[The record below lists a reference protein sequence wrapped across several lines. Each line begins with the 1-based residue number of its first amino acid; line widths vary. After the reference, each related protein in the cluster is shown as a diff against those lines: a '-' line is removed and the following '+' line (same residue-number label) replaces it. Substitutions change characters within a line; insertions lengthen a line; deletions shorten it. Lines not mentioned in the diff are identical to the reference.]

1 MHADGFPCGIG
12 RFGQRNQAFYE
23 ALLRL
28 FAEKSHS
35 PLLGSFLLTVF
46 LPVSTVVSCGK
57 FDPVVL
63 LGELIKITLKEIL
76 FPAQR
81 LRKSIPRP
89 LIWIGILLAMLLC
102 FALFFHPASLGN
114 VVRDFST
121 TEKVHIVNYY
131 TVATSH
137 LPPQKE
143 GELSFSYTDTEKQE
157 AFLEILDRYVL
168 FKSPN
173 QTYGGIGE
181 EVYRLAID
189 LTDAHGT
196 IGHPGH
202 HRPQHGGLHH
212 ELAPSMTSG
221 LGACTASSFIR
232 TWPLF
237 WKNSLNLHGQTPC
250 KPRTV
255 WNCFFQA

>member
-1 MHADGFPCGIG
+1 MTP
-12 RFGQRNQAFYE
+12 
-23 ALLRL
+23 
-28 FAEKSHS
+28 
-35 PLLGSFLLTVF
+35 
-46 LPVSTVVSCGK
+46 
-57 FDPVVL
+57 
-63 LGELIKITLKEIL
+63 KEIR
-76 FPAQR
+76 FPVQR
-81 LRKSIPRP
+81 LRNPIPRP
-89 LIWIGILLAMLLC
+89 LIWIGTPLAILLC

-114 VVRDFST
+114 VVRDFSS

-189 LTDAHGT
+189 LTDAHEPSGILAITVHSTGDFTMNGT
-196 IGHPGH
+196 QYDVGFG
-202 HRPQHGGLHH
+202 R
-212 ELAPSMTSG
+212 M
-221 LGACTASSFIR
+221 
-232 TWPLF
+232 
-237 WKNSLNLHGQTPC
+237 HGQQLYQDLAA
-250 KPRTV
+250 
-255 WNCFFQA
+255 FLEEFA